1 MMNKQLMTVF
11 KASLGGGAFAIALAL
26 LTGKTGLEGR
36 EYNPYYDVAGVLTVC
51 DGHTGRDIIKTKT
64 YTDAECDALTKA
76 DLQRIAR
83 QIDPNIKVK
92 LPETVHAAVYTFAYN
107 VGAGA
112 FNSSTMLKKL
122 NAGDTIGACNELQR
136 WVYTKDKNGKPVK
149 WKGLMNRRDVETTV
163 CKWSL

>member
-1 MMNKQLMTVF
+1 MNKQLLTAF
-11 KASLGGGAFAIALAL
+11 KASLGGGALAVAFAL
-26 LTGKTGLEGR
+26 LTGQNGLEGR
-36 EYNPYYDVAGVLTVC
+36 EYKPYQDVVGVWTVC
-51 DGHTGRDIIKTKT
+51 DGHTGKDIIKGKT
-64 YTDAECDALTKA
+64 YTDRECDALTKA
-76 DLQRIAR
+76 DLKRIAS
-83 QIDPNIKVK
+83 QVDPNIKVK

-112 FNSSTMLKKL
+112 FNKSTMLKKL

-136 WVYTKDKNGKPVK
+136 WIFAGGVK